1 MVKDLLE
8 PELTLTLPDGDME
21 PPVPAEALMV

>member
-1 MVKDLLE
+1 VKVLVD
-8 PELTLTLPDGDME
+8 PEVTLTLPDGDIE